1 MTPVHPKYVANGTCN
16 HVLFVSSLLTG
27 EDLSEITDALCEI
40 FQRREEYFREIKLVL
55 DFFKD
60 GPICIEGKP
69 EESYRMAIR
78 LLSQEQFEEQL
89 RKQKLETK
97 KLETNKFFANFILNN
112 LWTQV
117 KDLKMRV
124 ESCQK
129 AIDEVVRAQSKLSS
143 EESSSKHV
151 RNSVTKGSMAEFESK
166 KSAGSCLNKNSSPVN
181 GTKEKPAALKRRLVD
196 HMSRLAV
203 EATDLQKLVKKI
215 KQAADGWI
223 LPASRTPREES
234 KKQKVLE
241 NVNESAN
248 KTNLP
253 IFVNTAF
260 MRKKQDYSLNE
271 TIECI
276 DLGKPGKPFLYIQK
290 TYKEN
295 GPQSGYYTSFADGNK
310 DVLFASKVLEAH
322 IPES

>member
-1 MTPVHPKYVANGTCN
+1 M
-16 HVLFVSSLLTG
+16 S
-27 EDLSEITDALCEI
+27 
-40 FQRREEYFREIKLVL
+40 
-55 DFFKD
+55 
-60 GPICIEGKP
+60 
-69 EESYRMAIR
+69 IR

-97 KLETNKFFANFILNN
+97 KLESNKFFANFIRNN
-112 LWTQV
+112 LWTQF

-151 RNSVTKGSMAEFESK
+151 RNSVTKGSMTEFESTK
-166 KSAGSCLNKNSSPVN
+166 RAGSCLKKNSSPVN

-196 HMSRLAV
+196 HMSRLTV

-215 KQAADGWI
+215 EQAAGGWI
-223 LPASRTPREES
+223 LPASRTLPEES
-234 KKQKVLE
+234 KKQKVL
-241 NVNESAN
+241 NNANASAN

-253 IFVNTAF
+253 IFANTAF

-276 DLGKPGKPFLYIQK
+276 DLGKPDRPLLYIQK
-290 TYKEN
+290 TYKKE
-295 GPQSGYYTSFADGNK
+295 GSQPGHYTSLADGNK
-310 DVLFASKVLEAH
+310 DVLFASKFLEAH